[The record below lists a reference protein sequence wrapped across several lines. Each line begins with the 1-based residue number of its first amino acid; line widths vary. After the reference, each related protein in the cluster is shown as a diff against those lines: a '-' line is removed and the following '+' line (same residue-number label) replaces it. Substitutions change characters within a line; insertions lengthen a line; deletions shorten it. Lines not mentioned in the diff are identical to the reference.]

1 MYVKMSFTKNIV
13 LLLLSPKN
21 GWKEIKHYNTPAKLM
36 LSKVVYP
43 LIALL
48 SLSAFAGLIYNPE
61 LSISDGIQQAII
73 EFSKYFFAYL
83 LVNYLMTGFFPKV
96 VSNKTSANKVSIFLQ
111 YNLVVLIIIN
121 IINNLLPIPFT
132 YLNILYLYIFFVAWK
147 ADDFLEIVESKDKKF
162 LVISAA
168 LLLFIPVS
176 IKFILEL
183 FLV

>member
-1 MYVKMSFTKNIV
+1 MSFTKNIV
-13 LLLLSPKN
+13 LLLLSPRN
-21 GWKEIKHYNTPAKLM
+21 GWKEIKRYNTPAKLM

-48 SLSAFAGLIYNPE
+48 SLSAFVQLLYNSE
-61 LSISDGIQQAII
+61 LTISIGIQQAII

-83 LVNYLMTGFFPKV
+83 LVNYLMTGFFPTV
-96 VSNKTSANKVSIFLQ
+96 VNNKTTANKVSVFLQ
-111 YNLVVLIIIN
+111 YNMAVLIIIN

-132 YLNILYLYIFFVAWK
+132 YLNILYLYVFFVAWK
-147 ADDFLEIVESKDKKF
+147 ADEFLGIAENKDKKF

-168 LLLFIPVS
+168 LLLLIPVS
-176 IKFILEL
+176 IKFVLEL

>member
-1 MYVKMSFTKNIV
+1 MSFTKNIV

-21 GWKEIKHYNTPAKLM
+21 GWKEIKRYNTPAKLM

-48 SLSAFAGLIYNPE
+48 SLSAFAQMLYNSE
-61 LSISDGIQQAII
+61 LTISVGIQQAII

-96 VSNKTSANKVSIFLQ
+96 VNNKSTANKVSVFLQ
-111 YNLVVLIIIN
+111 YNMSVLIIIN

-147 ADDFLEIVESKDKKF
+147 ADEFLGIVENGDKKF

-168 LLLFIPVS
+168 LLLLIPVS
-176 IKFILEL
+176 IKFVLEL

>member
-1 MYVKMSFTKNIV
+1 MSFTKNIV

-61 LSISDGIQQAII
+61 LSII

-147 ADDFLEIVESKDKKF
+147 ADDFLGIIESKDKKF